1 MVLLQH
7 HMLNSGANA
16 LSPSADSSDG
26 YARHVET
33 SSPTRTNIISCHL
46 PQSPSDREKQQHEPN
61 DKPAAMESNSH
72 PQTPERQ
79 GQPHE
84 QHVSYVPPSASSLLP
99 PDHDASRERSTASPS
114 SPPAGNIDPNLVDP
128 ATGQAAPRP
137 VRKRNRKALSCK
149 PCRNMK
155 VKCDRS
161 MPCDRCIKNNRISD
175 CVYDG
180 EPESKKA
187 CLTGLGGAYPAV
199 SYEESASGKGAQAS
213 ESILSKTEKL
223 ETKFNMHVRK
233 VGTAIT
239 LYRGGKARYVGGSHW
254 VHLFGEFEDF
264 GTWHMADFEASRKEI
279 KFLKKSFKNKQRHN
293 FPFCTSTPISAK
305 DVSDCV
311 PERYLAE
318 MYIKRYLDTF
328 ERTHPLLHEPTFQR
342 ELEGFWQDRTSV
354 GMPWKASLFMMM
366 FLGCWFTPFTL
377 QSERNHE
384 VLDKLLDGAQA
395 CLLSSDFRSKT
406 TLTVVRAYCMV
417 ILAKQCDAISHDDS
431 NIVSITMAMITQIAI
446 LGGVHRDPDHFKDMP
461 PLEKFMRRRIWNTVL
476 YMNFQNSMDAGMP
489 FLLHPHVYDCSAP
502 LNTNEHEAA
511 SDTATRHPSAMVT
524 DNTHQIILRSVI
536 AIGSEIIIPINNAN
550 AEILP
555 YDAVMKYDYRL
566 TRILDDLPNALSPEK
581 YTGSRLDYR
590 ARLATQRQ
598 MIDFF
603 IRSILLILHR
613 PYAQGAESKEQYPNS
628 FYTVLKHSA
637 SYISTR
643 KQLFGD
649 SSVNSVNGI
658 WLAEVFKEMFTL
670 SFLFCYLDIRRR
682 EDLEFLDDGLGGL
695 SDEKYKCILDS
706 QTMSEQEAIISEHHF
721 QLYLATALKFP
732 SLFMKDRKTIIF
744 SKQYVTNLNQVV
756 QEAARKVRAALK
768 LPPLD
773 DKSHGGEETDGSIIS
788 VPGLG
793 ATSETIASATPQI
806 TTPENPSTSTVR
818 IGPMPEQLYDAT
830 SYDAMPPGFFDS
842 LMNEPNLM
850 LDEFFTS
857 FVFGGFQ

>member
-1 MVLLQH
+1 M
-7 HMLNSGANA
+7 
-16 LSPSADSSDG
+16 DSSG
-26 YARHVET
+26 
-33 SSPTRTNIISCHL
+33 
-46 PQSPSDREKQQHEPN
+46 
-61 DKPAAMESNSH
+61 H

-84 QHVSYVPPSASSLLP
+84 PHPSYVSPHAPSLLP

-128 ATGQAAPRP
+128 VTGQAASRP

-161 MPCDRCIKNNRISD
+161 MPCDRCIKNNRIND
-175 CVYDG
+175 CVYEG

-187 CLTGLGGAYPAV
+187 CITGLGGAYAPV
-199 SYEESASGKGAQAS
+199 SYDDTTAGKSVQGPESL
-213 ESILSKTEKL
+213 LSKTEKL
-223 ETKFNMHVRK
+223 ESKFNMQVRK

-254 VHLFGEFEDF
+254 VHLFGELEDV
-264 GTWHMADFEASRKEI
+264 GTWHLADFDASRKEI
-279 KFLKKSFKNKQRHN
+279 KFLKKSFKSKQRRN
-293 FPFCTSTPISAK
+293 FPFCITPPDIS
-305 DVSDCV
+305 VREVFNCV

-342 ELEGFWQDRTSV
+342 ELEGFWQDQTSV
-354 GMPWKASLFMMM
+354 STPWKAGLFMMM
-366 FLGCWFTPFTL
+366 FLGCRFLPFAL
-377 QSERNHE
+377 QAERKQE
-384 VLDKLLDGAQA
+384 VLDQLLDGAQV
-395 CLLSSDFRSKT
+395 CLLSSDFRAKT
-406 TLTVVRAYCMV
+406 TLSVVRAYCMV

-431 NIVSITMAMITQIAI
+431 NIVSITMAMITQIAT
-446 LGGVHRDPDHFKDMP
+446 LSGVHRDPDHFKDMP
-461 PLEKFMRRRIWNTVL
+461 PIEKFMRRRLWNTIL

-502 LNTNEHEAA
+502 LNVNEHEAA
-511 SDTATRHPSAMVT
+511 LDTATRQPAAMVT

-550 AEILP
+550 SEILP
-555 YDAVMKYDYRL
+555 YDTVMKYDYRL
-566 TRILDDLPNALSPEK
+566 TRILDELPNTLSPEK
-581 YTGSRLDYR
+581 YTGCRLDYR

-598 MIDFF
+598 MVDFF
-603 IRSILLILHR
+603 IRSILLVLHR
-613 PYAQGAESKEQYPNS
+613 PYAQGIESKEQYPNS

-637 SYISTR
+637 SYISAR

-658 WLAEVFKEMFTL
+658 WLAEIFKEMFTL

-695 SDEKYKCILDS
+695 SDEKYKCVLDS

-732 SLFMKDRKTIIF
+732 SLFMKDRKSIIF
-744 SKQYVTNLNQVV
+744 SKQYVMNLNQVV

-768 LPPLD
+768 LPPLLEEENQ
-773 DKSHGGEETDGSIIS
+773 GGGDADGSIIS
-788 VPGLG
+788 APGLVG
-793 ATSETIASATPQI
+793 TSETIASTTPQI
-806 TTPENPSTSTVR
+806 TTPQNPETGPVQ
-818 IGPMPEQLYDAT
+818 IGPVPNQLYET
-830 SYDAMPPGFFDS
+830 TGSYDMPPGLFDS

>member
-1 MVLLQH
+1 
-7 HMLNSGANA
+7 
-16 LSPSADSSDG
+16 
-26 YARHVET
+26 
-33 SSPTRTNIISCHL
+33 
-46 PQSPSDREKQQHEPN
+46 
-61 DKPAAMESNSH
+61 MESSGH

-79 GQPHE
+79 GQLQPHE
-84 QHVSYVPPSASSLLP
+84 QHPHPSFVSPPGPSLLP
-99 PDHDASRERSTASPS
+99 PEHDASRDRSTISPS

-128 ATGQAAPRP
+128 VTGQTTPRP

-161 MPCDRCIKNNRISD
+161 MPCDRCIKNNRIND

-187 CLTGLGGAYPAV
+187 CLTGLGGAYAPV
-199 SYEESASGKGAQAS
+199 SYDDNASGKRVEGA
-213 ESILSKTEKL
+213 ESILSKTEKM
-223 ETKFNMHVRK
+223 ESKFNMQVRK

-254 VHLFGEFEDF
+254 VHLFGELEDV
-264 GTWHMADFEASRKEI
+264 GTWHLADFEASRKEI
-279 KFLKKSFKNKQRHN
+279 KFLKKSFKQKQRRN
-293 FPFCTSTPISAK
+293 FPFCPSPPISIR
-305 DVSDCV
+305 DVFSCV

-342 ELEGFWQDRTSV
+342 ELEGFWQDQSSV
-354 GMPWKASLFMMM
+354 STPWKASLFMMM
-366 FLGCWFTPFTL
+366 FLGCRFLPFTL
-377 QSERNHE
+377 QTERNQE
-384 VLDKLLDGAQA
+384 ILDQLLDGAQV
-395 CLLSSDFRSKT
+395 CLLSSDFRAKT
-406 TLTVVRAYCMV
+406 TLSVVRAYCMV

-431 NIVSITMAMITQIAI
+431 NIVSITMAMITQIAT
-446 LGGVHRDPDHFKDMP
+446 LSGVHRDPDHFKDMP
-461 PLEKFMRRRIWNTVL
+461 PLEKFMRRRIWNTIL

-489 FLLHPHVYDCSAP
+489 FLLHPNVYDCSAP
-502 LNTNEHEAA
+502 LNVNEHEATL
-511 SDTATRHPSAMVT
+511 DTATRHPAAMVT
-524 DNTHQIILRSVI
+524 DNTHQIILRSVVS
-536 AIGSEIIIPINNAN
+536 IGSEIIIPINNAN
-550 AEILP
+550 SEILP

-637 SYISTR
+637 SYISNR

-649 SSVNSVNGI
+649 SSTNSVNGI

-695 SDEKYKCILDS
+695 SDEKYKCVLDS

-732 SLFMKDRKTIIF
+732 SLFMKDRKSIIF

-773 DKSHGGEETDGSIIS
+773 EEHPGVGDAEGSIIS
-788 VPGLG
+788 APGLG
-793 ATSETIASATPQI
+793 GTSETIASATPQI
-806 TTPENPSTSTVR
+806 TTPENPSTSAVR
-818 IGPMPEQLYDAT
+818 IAPVPEQLYDAG
-830 SYDAMPPGFFDS
+830 SYDMPPGIFDS
-842 LMNEPNLM
+842 LINEPNLM